1 MLVPLG
7 PLFSPQSLYDAA
19 MMIAKPVYGS
29 RDEIHGDS
37 RSCSDQGYTSC
48 PQSSVNIATMSIV
61 WYDRVKVMNKV
72 KQSIRGL
79 VHGPLP
85 IRHMMH
91 SLPCMLH
98 SAEHVV

>member
-1 MLVPLG
+1 MVKI
-7 PLFSPQSLYDAA
+7 DH
-19 MMIAKPVYGS
+19 VEC
-29 RDEIHGDS
+29 D
-37 RSCSDQGYTSC
+37 SDQEYTSC
-48 PQSSVNIATMSIV
+48 PQSSVNIATVSIV

-72 KQSIRGL
+72 KQSIRGI